1 LVATIGSPIGRMKG
15 WSLIAEVV
23 LTLRK
28 EESQMLE
35 FSTSRQSLS
44 RLNARIEA
52 TADPRRRRW
61 LSVYRDHWW
70 GEVVGDVEAVMATM
84 SRGPIRYSFDG
95 HPFMV
100 ASDLNRI
107 ETYEDTRR
115 MYQGVVDLGVKMA
128 GPVDRE
134 RITFDDEG
142 LIVACILTAIYPG
155 IFLSEQGGPVD
166 SRGFYL
172 LRWPNVTMVRFDA
185 AGLMMG
191 EEIINGA
198 PLVVRPVDKAT
209 MDTLVDGPLPL

>member
-1 LVATIGSPIGRMKG
+1 
-15 WSLIAEVV
+15 
-23 LTLRK
+23 
-28 EESQMLE
+28 
-35 FSTSRQSLS
+35 
-44 RLNARIEA
+44 LNARIEA
-52 TADPRRRRW
+52 TADPRWKRW
-61 LSVYRDHWW
+61 LRVYRDHWW
-70 GEVVGDVEAVMATM
+70 GEVIGDVQAVMATM
-84 SRGPIRYSFDG
+84 SRGPIHYSFDG

-100 ASDLNRI
+100 GGDLNRV

-155 IFLSEQGGPVD
+155 AFLSEQAGPVD

-172 LRWPNVTMVRFDA
+172 LRWPNVTMIRFDA
-185 AGLMMG
+185 DGLMRG

-198 PLVVRPVDKAT
+198 PLVVRQVGAA
-209 MDTLVDGPLPL
+209 MADTLIDGPLPI